1 MFANVSHFGN
11 PDWIVAYGN
20 HYRGLHT
27 FRRGRFFGLPYQ
39 VRGRDSCPYTLT
51 SYPEILELVRN
62 IPDHPE
68 SFERPAAVGQFSIR
82 IHGVKY
88 PALSR
93 SIDFHGSRAAVPR
106 HRRHRGDCESPQ
118 CSRALLPE
126 HQSPG
131 RICSKRRRCAAR
143 KSALWDQLQ
152 IDTRP
157 RPDDREVCSS
167 PTWAANRLRTWLQ
180 SSPQA
185 CANRSMA
192 TKR

>member
-82 IHGVKY
+82 IHGVN
-88 PALSR
+88 
-93 SIDFHGSRAAVPR
+93 IR
-106 HRRHRGDCESPQ
+106 HRPDRLTST
-118 CSRALLPE
+118 APE
-126 HQSPG
+126 
-131 RICSKRRRCAAR
+131 
-143 KSALWDQLQ
+143 QLCLD
-152 IDTRP
+152 I
-157 RPDDREVCSS
+157 EGIAEIV
-167 PTWAANRLRTWLQ
+167 NLR
-180 SSPQA
+180 
-185 CANRSMA
+185 NVHERFFRS
-192 TKR
+192 TNL